1 MSYYVSIP
9 KKDIPNARSIYNN
22 AGFKVEV
29 FPHTKK
35 GLTQSKWAKL
45 RITNTGR
52 NTLQQARNSRSLR
65 NSVIGKYVSS
75 W

>member
-1 MSYYVSIP
+1 MSKYVSI
-9 KKDIPNARSIYNN
+9 KKEDIPNARSIYNN

-52 NTLQQARNSRSLR
+52 NTLEQARNSRSLR